1 MTPES
6 RARQAD
12 FELSITEQSHA
23 EYRANCIEQAILLAK
38 AGESENAYRK
48 LLMVVAIDGVRAMVL
63 MQKTD
68 AEIDKGVEDT
78 RSGQPN

>member
-1 MTPES
+1 MNPES

-12 FELSITEQSHA
+12 HELSITEQSHA
-23 EYRANCIEQAILLAK
+23 EFRADCIEKAILLAK
-38 AGESENAYRK
+38 AGESEKAYRK